1 MIILR
6 YYRAT
11 NLAIDSFVSGFC
23 LHFSGL
29 DISPAPTLE
38 HILPVPD
45 ILSFDLYKRE
55 CTI

>member
-38 HILPVPD
+38 YILPVPD